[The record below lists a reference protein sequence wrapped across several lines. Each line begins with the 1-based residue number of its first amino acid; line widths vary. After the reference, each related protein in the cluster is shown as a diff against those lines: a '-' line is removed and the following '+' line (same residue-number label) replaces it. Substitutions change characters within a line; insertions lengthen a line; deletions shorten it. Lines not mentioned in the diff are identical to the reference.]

1 MTTTKRRQPMTYPAS
16 FALALIALLSL
27 NNATYGAPVSQQRLL
42 DADSD
47 ADNWLSHGR
56 TYHEQ
61 RFSPLKQINDSNADQ
76 LGLAWYFETDTH
88 LGLETTPLVIDG
100 VMYFTGAW
108 SNAYAIDAKT
118 GALLWHFD
126 PEVPREKSITACCG
140 VVNRGMAAWE
150 DKLYLGTVDGR
161 LIALDQHTGK
171 PLWSSQTTD
180 PAQAYSITGAPR
192 AAKGLV
198 FIGNG
203 GSEFGTRGY
212 VSAYD
217 ADTGEMRWRWYTIPG
232 NPEEG
237 FENEAMARAAKT
249 WNGQWWQFGGGGTV
263 WDAIVYDPEL
273 DQLYIGVGN
282 GAPHNRRIRSP
293 GGGDNL
299 YLSSVVALNPDTGD
313 YLWHYQEVPA
323 DNWDYTAS
331 QQITLADIQWQG
343 EPRKVIVHAPKA
355 GFVYLIDR
363 LDGQLLSA
371 EPFTTVT
378 WASHYDMKTGRPV
391 EVDGQDYDGKPAM
404 VYPSAIGGHNWQP
417 MAYSP
422 LTKYLYIPELDM
434 GMPFEEIKAPDY
446 KHLKRH
452 FNTGYELTQDAAS
465 QRFTQALLKYLPKS
479 HLLAWDVEQA
489 KVAWKVPHP
498 NIHNGGIVA
507 TAGNLVFQGT
517 SDGRFLAVRADNG
530 EVLWTFHA
538 QNSILPGPVSYAVDG
553 EQYIAVA
560 VGRGGAL
567 TMNTGK
573 SYPTTN
579 PNNRIMAFKLNAT
592 ATLPPVSQPKR
603 PVPPPKTGMSE
614 ADIEEGRRLFDRF
627 CARCHGAAVVG
638 DGSIPDLRY
647 LEPVWHENFE
657 AVVLKGLME
666 KAGMPRFDEVLD
678 EKQVKKVHAYV
689 IERAHE
695 DHALRQER
703 GWWAELKNTVTDL
716 GARLLAWL
724 IRITTS

>member
-1 MTTTKRRQPMTYPAS
+1 MKYRAIHS
-16 FALALIALLSL
+16 FFVALIAAASL
-27 NNATYGAPVSQQRLL
+27 QAAPVSQQRLL
-42 DADSD
+42 NAEAD

-56 TYHEQ
+56 SYREQ
-61 RFSPLKQINDSNADQ
+61 RFSPLTEINSDNAGT

-108 SNAYAIDAKT
+108 STAYAIDAVSGELIWK
-118 GALLWHFD
+118 FD
-126 PEVPREKSITACCG
+126 PEVPRIKSVTACCG
-140 VVNRGMAAWE
+140 VVNRGLAAWE

-161 LIALDQHTGK
+161 LIAIEQATGK
-171 PLWSSQTTD
+171 QVWSTQTTD
-180 PAQAYSITGAPR
+180 PDQAYSITGAPR
-192 AAKGLV
+192 VAKGKV

-217 ADTGEMRWRWYTIPG
+217 ANTGEQVWRFYTIPG
-232 NPEEG
+232 NPADG
-237 FENEAMARAAKT
+237 FENEAMARAAET
-249 WNGQWWQFGGGGTV
+249 WNGQWWQYGGGGTA
-263 WDAIVYDPEL
+263 WDAIVYDQEL

-299 YLSSVVALNPDTGD
+299 YLSSVLALNPDTGD
-313 YLWHYQEVPA
+313 YIWHYQEVPA

-343 EPRKVIVHAPKA
+343 AERKVIVHAPKA

-363 LDGQLLSA
+363 LSGKLLSS

-378 WASHYDMKTGRPV
+378 WASHYDLETGRPI
-391 EVDGQDYDGKPAM
+391 ENPGQDYDGKTAI

-417 MAYSP
+417 MAYNP
-422 LTKYLYIPELDM
+422 NTRMLYIPELDM
-434 GMPFEEIKAPDY
+434 GMPFEEILAPDY

-452 FNTGYELTQDAAS
+452 FNTGYKLTQEDAS

-479 HLLAWDVEQA
+479 HLLAWDVEKAQI
-489 KVAWKVPHP
+489 AWKLPHP
-498 NIHNGGIVA
+498 NIHNGGVLA

-517 SDGRFLAVRADNG
+517 SDGRFLAVDANSG
-530 EVLWTFHA
+530 AILWTFNT
-538 QNSILPGPVSYAVDG
+538 QNSVLPGPISYAVNG
-553 EQYIAVA
+553 EQYVAVA

-573 SYPTTN
+573 SYPTENT
-579 PNNRIMAFKLNAT
+579 NNRIMAFKLGAST
-592 ATLPPVSQPKR
+592 ALPGVAKPERPLPPPPTNVS
-603 PVPPPKTGMSE
+603 
-614 ADIEEGRRLFDRF
+614 ADDIEEGRQLYQRF
-627 CARCHGAAVVG
+627 CSRCHGAYAIG

-647 LEPVWHENFE
+647 LEAIWHENFE
-657 AVVLKGLME
+657 AVVLDGLME
-666 KAGMPRFDEVLD
+666 QAGMPRFDEALNAG
-678 EKQVKKVHAYV
+678 QVAKIHAYV
-689 IERAHE
+689 IKRAHE
-695 DHALRQER
+695 DHALRQES
-703 GWWAELKNTVTDL
+703 GWFADLKNAVVDVF
-716 GARLLAWL
+716 ARMLAWV
-724 IRITTS
+724 IRATTS